1 MKYKILTDTSASGL
15 ATSVQNHIEQGWEVK
30 GSHHVVEAHRQ
41 NRFAGMQ
48 HKDTTI
54 RVEYSQTV
62 IKE

>member
-1 MKYKILTDTSASGL
+1 MLYKILTSNSASRL
-15 ATSVQNHIEQGWEVK
+15 SSAVQEHIQEGWK
-30 GSHHVVEAHRQ
+30 PIGSHGVVETHRQ